1 MLDRPNWDTY
11 FMQITEIVAS
21 RSSCLRRQ
29 VGAILVKDHRIITT
43 GYNGAPAGMAH
54 CGDLGGCLRMKM
66 GFPSGAGHEYCRAL
80 HAEQNAIIQAAI
92 MGVSLSGAT
101 LYCTHSPCTLCAK
114 MLIAVGIERIVF
126 TGAYPDNY
134 AMSLFKEAGIPLEQ
148 YDAQSGTC
156 TPYDGD
162 GGSDVPQDV

>member
-29 VGAILVKDHRIITT
+29 VGAILVIDHRIITT

-66 GFPSGAGHEYCRAL
+66 GFPSGSGHEYCRAL

-114 MLIAVGIERIVF
+114 MLIAVGIKRVVF
-126 TGAYPDNY
+126 TGTYPDDY
-134 AMSLFKEAGIPLEQ
+134 ALSLFKEAGIPLEQ
-148 YDAQSGTC
+148 YDAESGT
-156 TPYDGD
+156 TMPYHGEDK
-162 GGSDVPQDV
+162 SDVAEKP

>member
-1 MLDRPNWDTY
+1 MLNRPDWDTY
-11 FMQITEIVAS
+11 FMEITHIVAS

-29 VGAILVKDHRIITT
+29 VGAILVKDRRIITT

-92 MGVSLSGAT
+92 MGVSIDGAT
-101 LYCTHSPCTLCAK
+101 LYCTHSPCALCAK
-114 MLIAVGIERIVF
+114 MLIAGGVKRIVF
-126 TGAYPDNY
+126 TGAYPDSY
-134 AMSLFKEAGIPLEQ
+134 ALSLFDEAGVPLEQ
-148 YDAQSGTC
+148 YDDKKKSTR
-156 TPYDGD
+156 PYCPDANN
-162 GGSDVPQDV
+162 